1 MNEVRYSVNSKYFK
15 DFGVFISG
23 SDGLGDSLKRKPV
36 NTYDWAEYH
45 GSSPDLSNPKFEQRE
60 ITLKGF
66 VVGNNWD
73 IMMANFNTIIG
84 EFQKA
89 GTQRLLIEP
98 FSMKP
103 RPYEVCM
110 IDEVRLLKEFKK
122 GKMVGT
128 FALKLI
134 EPNPIKKVYSTDLD
148 IINISYFSSS
158 ETEIFWGDGTKN
170 TFSGNVTETKD
181 FHFPSYQSSGYS
193 LAYQSAEN
201 PIYYQTDAF
210 ISDLKYYEFSVQ
222 VNELGGVILYVIGRN
237 KITNVYEL
245 ITQSIAVPEARNLIK
260 TVAKVDLSKY
270 GKIFFKVLSNDGLT
284 EFGMTN
290 PRIELTE
297 ILGEW
302 QDMTGKTKYI
312 IIAGNINELS
322 NVATDADE
330 LWTKL

>member
-1 MNEVRYSVNSKYFK
+1 MEEVKYSVNGKYFK
-15 DFGVFISG
+15 DFEVYISDSFG
-23 SDGLGDSLKRKPV
+23 IADGLQRKKV
-36 NTYDWAEYH
+36 NTYDWAEYN
-45 GSSPDLSNPKFEQRE
+45 GISIDLSNPKFEARE
-60 ITLKGF
+60 LKLNGF
-66 VVGNNWD
+66 VLGDDWD
-73 IMMANFNTIIG
+73 KMVENFNTILF
-84 EFQKA
+84 EFEKS
-89 GTQRLLIEP
+89 GTQRLMIEP
-98 FSMKP
+98 FSLKP
-103 RPYEVCM
+103 RVYEVF
-110 IDEVRLLKEFKK
+110 IEGTTELVKRFKS
-122 GKMVGT
+122 GKMIGLFT
-128 FALKLI
+128 LNLT
-134 EPNPIKKVYSTDLD
+134 EPNPIKKVFVTNLDAFNLSYSS
-148 IINISYFSSS
+148 NS
-158 ETEIFWGDGTKN
+158 ETEVFWGDGTKN
-170 TFSGNVTETKD
+170 TFSGNVTEKKD

-201 PIYYQTDAF
+201 PLYYQTDAF
-210 ISDLKYYEFSVQ
+210 ISALKYYEFSVQ

-260 TVAKVDLSKY
+260 SVAKVDLSKY

-302 QDMTGKTKYI
+302 QDMSGKTKYI
-312 IIAGNINELS
+312 IIAGSINELS